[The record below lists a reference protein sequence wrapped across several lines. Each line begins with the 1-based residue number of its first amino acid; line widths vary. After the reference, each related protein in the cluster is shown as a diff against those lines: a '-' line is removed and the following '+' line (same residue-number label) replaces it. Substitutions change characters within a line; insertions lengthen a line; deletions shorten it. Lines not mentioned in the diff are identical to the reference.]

1 MTRLR
6 TILLPDVHAVDR
18 LLFAEEKDMTKGDRA
33 AHS

>member
-18 LLFAEEKDMTKGDRA
+18 LLIAEEKDMTRGDREV
-33 AHS
+33 HS